1 MKRIMA
7 TRKTP
12 PTTRRSGAAQTV
24 SESKGTSRSPAA
36 TTRTKRK
43 TAPKKP
49 VTAVPTERIRVR
61 AYYLS
66 LERNGCA
73 ADPIADWLRAER
85 ELTTESGKA

>member
-7 TRKTP
+7 TRKTLR
-12 PTTRRSGAAQTV
+12 TTRRCGAAQTV
-24 SESKGTSRSPAA
+24 SESRGTPRPPAA

-49 VTAVPTERIRVR
+49 VTAVPTEHIRVR

-66 LERNGCA
+66 LERNGRA

-85 ELTTESGKA
+85 ELTTDSSKA